1 MPNPTLAFDPVTA
14 IGYLGQTVLVE
25 LGWEEDSEVLWRC
38 YHVVGVVLPVPGV
51 FEDGYFLTMS
61 FGNSED
67 SPIETYFNNIHT
79 IRVIHGRDRHAFG
92 KVLGSLPRPQ
102 LIQGQAPKEGER
114 RHA

>member
-1 MPNPTLAFDPVTA
+1 MSSPTLAFDPVAA

-51 FEDGYFLTMS
+51 FDDGYFLTIS

-79 IRVIHGRDRHAFG
+79 IRVIHGRDRHASG

-102 LIQGQAPKEGER
+102 LIQGTGAREEVR
-114 RHA
+114 VHA

>member
-1 MPNPTLAFDPVTA
+1 MSKPALVFDPVAA

-25 LGWEEDSEVLWRC
+25 LRWEEDSEVLWRC
-38 YHVVGVVLPVPGV
+38 YRVVGVVLPVPGV

-67 SPIETYFNNIHT
+67 LPIETYFNNIHT
-79 IRVIHGRDRHAFG
+79 IRVIRGRDRHASG
-92 KVLGSLPRPQ
+92 KVLGYLSQPQ
-102 LIQGQAPKEGER
+102 LIQGTEAREGER